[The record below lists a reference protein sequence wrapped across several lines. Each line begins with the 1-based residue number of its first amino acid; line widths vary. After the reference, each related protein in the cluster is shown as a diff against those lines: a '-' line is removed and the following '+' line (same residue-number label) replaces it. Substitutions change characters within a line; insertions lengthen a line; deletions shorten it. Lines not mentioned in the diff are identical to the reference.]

1 MVEKKLM
8 IWVKLTSNILNSL
21 CQFDSYEK
29 WSCHFESYEQWEIM
43 KNVHIVLIGM
53 KISKKKDSSTIC
65 VCKFQKQDHVSDDK
79 VLFKCCDVPS

>member
-1 MVEKKLM
+1 
-8 IWVKLTSNILNSL
+8 
-21 CQFDSYEK
+21 
-29 WSCHFESYEQWEIM
+29 M

-53 KISKKKDSSTIC
+53 EISKKKDSSTIC